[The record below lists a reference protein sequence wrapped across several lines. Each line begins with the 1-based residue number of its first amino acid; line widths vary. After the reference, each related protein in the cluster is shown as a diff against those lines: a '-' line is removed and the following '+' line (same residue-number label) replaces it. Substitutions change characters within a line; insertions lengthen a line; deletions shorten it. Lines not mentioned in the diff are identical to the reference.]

1 MGPTQ
6 RGSDSQDC
14 LIDVISSAT
23 SDAMCHSPFTIHH
36 SPFTIAINGSLK
48 VITEKIERKHEEG
61 VSN

>member
-23 SDAMCHSPFTIHH
+23 SDAMCHSPFTI
-36 SPFTIAINGSLK
+36 AINGSLK